1 MLEQKQLIKLEISV
15 KQKIENLENR
25 TKKTGR
31 GTNNAKNMGEQHKS
45 TIEIQSLSLRYKF
58 PNTHTTTNYIWHGH
72 KRVDELQ
79 QNHKSDKLNATP
91 KSTKFQKHI
100 SLVKAHILP

>member
-25 TKKTGR
+25 TKKTGG

-45 TIEIQSLSLRYKF
+45 TVEIQSLSLRYKF
-58 PNTHTTTNYIWHGH
+58 PNTHTTTNYI
-72 KRVDELQ
+72 
-79 QNHKSDKLNATP
+79 
-91 KSTKFQKHI
+91 
-100 SLVKAHILP
+100 